1 MTQQI
6 TWNSNDPNMT
16 YLKTNNFVKDT
27 NDNLYVVGRKSGYLL
42 NLIQQRATGSGNIKD
57 LSAIGD
63 KWINVD
69 PTSSEYDSENEYFT
83 HEING
88 HSTLYELFKSKK

>member
-6 TWNSNDPNMT
+6 TWNSNDPNMS
-16 YLKTNNFVKDT
+16 YVETNNFVKDT

-42 NLIQQRATGSGNIKD
+42 NLIQIKD

-88 HSTLYELFKSKK
+88 HSTLFSFWNSKK

>member
-6 TWNSNDPNMT
+6 TWNPNDPSIS
-16 YLKTNNFVKDT
+16 YLETNGFVKDT

-42 NLIQQRATGSGNIKD
+42 NLIQIKD

-69 PTSSEYDSENEYFT
+69 PTSLEYDSENEYFT

-88 HSTLYELFKSKK
+88 HSTLFSLWNAKK